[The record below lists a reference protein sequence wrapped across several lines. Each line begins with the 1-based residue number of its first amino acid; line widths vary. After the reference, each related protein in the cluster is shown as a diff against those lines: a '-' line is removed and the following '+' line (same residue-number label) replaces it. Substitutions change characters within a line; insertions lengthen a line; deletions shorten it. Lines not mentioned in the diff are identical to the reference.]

1 MDPGSILQTLLSNFA
16 KLLPFRWVTVYSY
29 QTGVKFRFGKDIHSV
44 SHRTGIRSPKL
55 ACRGRPIPSLVWSR
69 RTGLHF
75 YWAGVEDIFVL
86 NKVEKVMETQF
97 QTVLTR
103 DGKELTMS
111 MSVAY
116 RIPNARKYWTNVE
129 DFAYSLENLCQ
140 SYLTNEVNALQYSEV
155 IRDPEQMS
163 EDMRHSLNRKVRE
176 WGTHIVSV
184 ALVNNSKARAFR
196 LFGQYE

>member
-16 KLLPFRWVTVYSY
+16 KLLPFRWMTVYSY
-29 QTGVKFRFGKDIHSV
+29 QTGVKFRFGKDIHRV
-44 SHRTGIRSPKL
+44 SHRTGIRIPKL
-55 ACRGRPIPSLVWSR
+55 CWRGRGIPSICWTR

-75 YWAGVEDIFVL
+75 YWAGAEDIFVL

-97 QTVLTR
+97 QTVLTS

-111 MSVAY
+111 MSVSY

-140 SYLTNEVNALQYSEV
+140 SYLTNEINSLQYKEV
-155 IRDPEQMS
+155 IQSPEHMT
-163 EDMRHSLNRKVRE
+163 EEMRHALNQKVRD
-176 WGTHIVSV
+176 WGTYVVSI

-196 LFGQYE
+196 LFGHE